1 MAGYQKIMPTFAGQV
16 GEEDVIKLIAYIKT
30 LGTGDTPTRVEDFPP
45 PVTTPTVKQP
55 M

>member
-16 GEEDVIKLIAYIKT
+16 DEEEIIELIAFIKS
-30 LGTGDTPTRVEDFPP
+30 LGTGDTPTAVEDFPP
-45 PVTTPTVKQP
+45 PVAPTAKRP